1 MAGFGEVSR
10 RLCAVA
16 VTVLLGGAWV
26 TLEAARVRLVDG
38 GMTQGHRL
46 AGVQIELDPG
56 WKTYWRVPGE
66 SGVPPVFDWSGSDN
80 LKRAEVLYPAPARLH
95 DQGGEAIGYKEEVIF
110 PVEVEASDPAR
121 PVSLKLDLHFAV
133 CQAICV
139 PAEATLAL
147 ALPPAREPDADGAL
161 VRAALAKVPLAAVG
175 GLAVSDARL
184 RPAPAGEGYEL
195 VVRLD
200 GPGASEADIFVEGF
214 QDAYFGKPRPLD
226 TASRSALYRLPVVG
240 LKQPDGLIGKPLM
253 LTVVARDSS
262 VVRSVIVH

>member
-1 MAGFGEVSR
+1 MLGCTRRSRVKRARFDVQAEGRMAGFGEVSQ

-16 VTVLLGGAWV
+16 VTVVLGGAWV
-26 TLEAARVRLVDG
+26 TLDAARVRLVDG

-80 LKRAEVLYPAPARLH
+80 LRRAEVLYPAPARLH
-95 DQGGEAIGYKEEVIF
+95 DQGGEAIGYKEQVIF

-147 ALPPAREPDADGAL
+147 ALPAAREADANGAL
-161 VRAALAKVPLAAVG
+161 VRAALAKVPAAGAG

-184 RPAPAGEGYEL
+184 R
-195 VVRLD
+195 
-200 GPGASEADIFVEGF
+200 
-214 QDAYFGKPRPLD
+214 
-226 TASRSALYRLPVVG
+226 
-240 LKQPDGLIGKPLM
+240 
-253 LTVVARDSS
+253 
-262 VVRSVIVH
+262 